1 MQQFHGIGVS
11 PALVCIREVSAEIA
25 ERSRA
30 EQRIADRMREDVCIG
45 MPERTTLERNF
56 NAADNEFASLYE
68 TMRIESMSYSHKL
81 SS

>member
-1 MQQFHGIGVS
+1 
-11 PALVCIREVSAEIA
+11 
-25 ERSRA
+25 
-30 EQRIADRMREDVCIG
+30 